1 MLWSELI
8 QGTSVRCQCMSD
20 LLALS
25 TSFLTH
31 MEDISSAF
39 SHRFV
44 LTDVEQQ
51 EIVIESKENIGVKTD
66 KFFLVGAVL
75 SDKPVN
81 KEALRK
87 TFYAIWKPKAHVT
100 IVELEQN
107 RFFFAFNTNLERA
120 TILNGGPWLFN
131 GYLLILAEAN
141 EKVNP
146 TRIPLVMQEFW
157 IQVKGLPLSFMTR
170 AMGQMIG
177 TALGGYVVTDQ
188 SKKVDCLGSYLRIR
202 ARIDVTK
209 PLRRSL
215 NLRLDGD
222 LVEMIRPSLMA
233 NGSNRMFLA
242 PTIGGLPGDVL
253 GFLHRRDGLCELQIN
268 PASIRWHG
276 ILTAVTMR
284 RDQIWQGEKLWGK
297 LRILR
302 KIA

>member
-1 MLWSELI
+1 MRFTYSFAASLGDALHSHIRGGDTPGVHALV
-8 QGTSVRCQCMSD
+8 GADSGDKCSLPVHVRSAGSLNQFPH
-20 LLALS
+20 AYGG
-25 TSFLTH
+25 
-31 MEDISSAF
+31 DISSAF

-66 KFFLVGAVL
+66 KFLPGGCSA

-120 TILNGGPWLFN
+120 TILNGGPGLFN

-141 EKVNP
+141 EKV
-146 TRIPLVMQEFW
+146 TRPGFL
-157 IQVKGLPLSFMTR
+157 L

-202 ARIDVTK
+202 ARIDVT
-209 PLRRSL
+209 
-215 NLRLDGD
+215 NL
-222 LVEMIRPSLMA
+222 S
-233 NGSNRMFLA
+233 
-242 PTIGGLPGDVL
+242 
-253 GFLHRRDGLCELQIN
+253 
-268 PASIRWHG
+268 
-276 ILTAVTMR
+276 
-284 RDQIWQGEKLWGK
+284 GEV
-297 LRILR
+297 
-302 KIA
+302 

>member
-20 LLALS
+20 LLAFS
-25 TSFLTH
+25 TSLLTH

-66 KFFLVGAVL
+66 KFFL
-75 SDKPVN
+75 
-81 KEALRK
+81 
-87 TFYAIWKPKAHVT
+87 KPKAHVT

-131 GYLLILAEAN
+131 GYLLILAEAD
-141 EKVNP
+141 EKVNL

-222 LVEMIRPSLMA
+222 LVEVEIRYEKLPITCYHCGLIGHME
-233 NGSNRMFLA
+233 GSCTQKGVVYADDKAKPYGKWFQQ
-242 PTIGGLPGDVL
+242 DVL
-253 GFLHRRDGLCELQIN
+253 GPDYRRPSGRRFGLSPSTGWSMRAPDKSGFHS
-268 PASIRWHG
+268 PA
-276 ILTAVTMR
+276 
-284 RDQIWQGEKLWGK
+284 
-297 LRILR
+297 
-302 KIA
+302 